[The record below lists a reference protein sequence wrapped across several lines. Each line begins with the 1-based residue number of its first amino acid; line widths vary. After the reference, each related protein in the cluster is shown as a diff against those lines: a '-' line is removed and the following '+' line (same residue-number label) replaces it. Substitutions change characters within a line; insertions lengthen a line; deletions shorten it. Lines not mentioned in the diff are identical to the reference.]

1 MKTGGGVEAA
11 ASAVRP
17 DADCGKDSAVVAPA
31 VLPEVLAACWGPGPS
46 VGGAGVPRAVA
57 LVESPASP
65 AVKACSCSGVGLLVV
80 VVLETE
86 PVTVWFELKPPA
98 SSAAAAAEALASAD
112 ARLGLQA
119 SGSVSTC
126 SVVRLGSEVEV
137 MLLVTGAE
145 TLKELGENNPEIPQ
159 NKTRQIFKLHGNIVP
174 KYLKAQINPQLH
186 ISIKNRPFILRFRS
200 VYLYVEA
207 EDKGGVGGK

>member
-1 MKTGGGVEAA
+1 MGPAPPEVESLLTVDVSEELLLTVETGGGVEAA

-17 DADCGKDSAVVAPA
+17 DAGCGKDSAVAAPS
-31 VLPEVLAACWGPGPS
+31 VLPEVPAACWGPGPS

-80 VVLETE
+80 VVLEAE
-86 PVTVWFELKPPA
+86 PVTVWFEVKPPA
-98 SSAAAAAEALASAD
+98 SAAAAEALASAD
-112 ARLGLQA
+112 ARLALQA
-119 SGSVSTC
+119 SGSASTC
-126 SVVRLGSEVEV
+126 SVVRPGSEVEV
-137 MLLVTGAE
+137 MLPVTGAE

-174 KYLKAQINPQLH
+174 KYLCCWGLTMDENMSK
-186 ISIKNRPFILRFRS
+186 
-200 VYLYVEA
+200 Y
-207 EDKGGVGGK
+207 

>member
-1 MKTGGGVEAA
+1 MVKTGGGVEAA
-11 ASAVRP
+11 ASAIRP
-17 DADCGKDSAVVAPA
+17 DAACGKGSAVVAPA

-98 SSAAAAAEALASAD
+98 SSAAAEALASAD
-112 ARLGLQA
+112 ARLALQA

-186 ISIKNRPFILRFRS
+186 VSMKTDHLFLDLGQFIFSLRQKIK
-200 VYLYVEA
+200 
-207 EDKGGVGGK
+207 VG